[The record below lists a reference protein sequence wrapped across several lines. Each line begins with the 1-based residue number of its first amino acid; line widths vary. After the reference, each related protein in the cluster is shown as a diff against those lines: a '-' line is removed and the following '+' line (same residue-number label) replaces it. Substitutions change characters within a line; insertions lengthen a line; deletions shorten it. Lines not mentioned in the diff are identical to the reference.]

1 MAKLVDSKDNEINK
15 DIVLWTG
22 NTFAEMTIDIN
33 YDVYS
38 FKELIVILNTNSSA
52 IIPIVENQTEITCS
66 IGNMAGNFIICGFV
80 RLKINSSKNLYLQN
94 LYIAHQ
100 FNGSHPDQSAQ
111 KFVKI
116 IGRY

>member
-1 MAKLVDSKDNEINK
+1 MAKLVNSQGNEINK
-15 DIVLWTG
+15 DVVLWTG
-22 NTFAEMTIDIN
+22 NTFAEMTIDID
-33 YDVYS
+33 YDVYG
-38 FKELIVILNTNSSA
+38 FKELIVVFDTKSTA
-52 IIPIVENQTEITCS
+52 VIPIVENQAEITCS
-66 IGNMAGNFIICGFV
+66 IGNMSGSYIICGFV